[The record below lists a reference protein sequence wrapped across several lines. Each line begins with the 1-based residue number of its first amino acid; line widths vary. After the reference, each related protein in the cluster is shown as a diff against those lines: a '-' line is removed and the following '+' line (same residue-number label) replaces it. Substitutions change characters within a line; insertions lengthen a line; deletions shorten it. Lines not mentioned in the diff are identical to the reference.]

1 MLSEELLGELR
12 SEYGQSDCD
21 LIITDSNAANK
32 KRKLEEKLL
41 KDKKPIAEVKNIV
54 KKISK
59 KKQKRIEQI
68 QKRKERETRQ
78 GDFLKTIRSH
88 ELSSKQQDLI
98 VSSRALNQQLTTK
111 QLLSHLLKKERA
123 GVALSNEEKDIL
135 YKSREL
141 PDDIPEF
148 DQSLLVMPTDL
159 VVAHS
164 TLEVNRNAERMDDD
178 DTTPF
183 FSFSEILKG
192 NVPEESANTN
202 PSQSLTGDSTLEME
216 LETELT
222 NNSSEEA
229 SRWHRLLER
238 KSVRRLPLRKPITQG
253 SRIVKYNLKQDIP
266 ETISDEDQKLPE
278 VQQSSKKSVG
288 ELMLEKFKSLK
299 NKSVPNDEKVK
310 EFELIDPGNQ
320 IEETKPL
327 KSYDEIKLPVNALGQ
342 IQLVDGAKASVENI
356 KLRKYISIK
365 RTPEITKA
373 RINLP
378 VCQMEQEILEA
389 VNDNDVVI
397 LCGETG
403 SGKSTQV
410 PQFLYEYGYA
420 EHGLIG
426 IAQPRRV
433 AVISTAER
441 VHFEMQEGC
450 DGINKNSKTGGSKP
464 RIVGYQ
470 IRYDA
475 HTITSQTKIKFLT
488 DGILLREV
496 SSDIL
501 LRNYSVILLDEAHE
515 RNINTDILLGMLSRA
530 IPLRKKIALEEI
542 AKYHSLSL
550 EERQLYAKPLQ
561 PLKLVI
567 MSATIRVED
576 FQNSVLFPVKLP
588 PILNVPSR
596 QYPVVTHFA
605 KRTEMKHYLKETFRK
620 IIQIHTK
627 LPAGGI
633 LVFLTG
639 KQEILYMC
647 RKLAAYFRKKQ
658 RKFEKDTGSKKRKFS
673 SSEENS
679 NLFEDDKTELEDGR
693 EAVLEVF
700 NDEQAEIQGEFGD
713 DLGENSHEL
722 SDEDEDEEY
731 EGESENDDISVSDPL
746 HKNFTFAAET
756 NPTQP
761 LVSSFISERASTEST
776 GDDSVKQKML
786 AQLLGKD
793 FHATQKE
800 EPQKSDNSIAATA
813 AQTEGLPTE
822 PEETQLKP
830 VIFPLHAMMSPKLQE
845 RVFKP
850 IPEGHRLIVIATNV
864 AETSITIPNIT
875 YVVDCGRCKEKVV
888 VSESNGSAGIT
899 KYEVNWISKASADQR
914 QGRAGRTGPG
924 HCYRLYS
931 ANFFHQ
937 HMKSFVPPEITLSPL
952 EDVVLQMASLGINQ
966 ITSFPF
972 PTNPPKKLILN
983 AIKFLEFLGAMI
995 SSKSRETV
1003 GIPNYLSFMNQPLQ
1017 PKTEEITIGE
1027 LSEIGKLMSIFPV
1040 HPRFSKIIISTL
1052 FGLKNVFSKRNEMKK
1067 KEILESQVRVIGFV
1081 LTLVSALA
1089 ERSIFNFDR
1098 IKDKHQ
1104 SIDNENDSSEEEDA
1118 DEDEKIADQKEKE
1131 KGKQLYFHSCGD
1143 ALAQLRGTGAFIFTV
1158 QSLSQ
1163 QLPDISN
1170 SVSAT
1175 PSSFKITKSLF
1186 QKVSNTFG
1194 TELKSFCLQFNL
1206 QEHSLQRVIDLRN
1219 QLQVLTESMLTKVSS
1234 SFVFSNEVSEMK
1246 TLLQELHFPSPVAPP
1261 TLQEEII
1268 IRQLLLTGYCD
1279 QIAKKL
1285 PVGAVKAGNKRKRF
1299 TAYSTCN
1306 PLFYTK
1312 EMIVQQQQLKQQFPN
1327 SYQQKNEDSKS
1338 QSTIVPIYI
1347 HPHSNLFPNN
1357 PLQSLPEYII
1367 YNSIIMNTAKTAY
1380 YMTNVTVI
1388 DEKWIVNIAKDSPLL
1403 TYGEIL
1409 SSPAP
1414 YYDEKQD
1421 EIYCSVTPKYG
1432 NPSVTQLW
1440 ELSTVS
1446 RPMIEVLNKKKYSS
1460 AEGDNSQMPL
1470 GYRKGDEIYRL
1481 FLLSILC
1488 FFFLLLF
1495 VILGG
1500 LQSSFWKECFSII

>member
-41 KDKKPIAEVKNIV
+41 KDKKPIEEVKNIV
-54 KKISK
+54 KKMSK

-148 DQSLLVMPTDL
+148 DQSLPVMPTDL
-159 VVAHS
+159 IVAHS
-164 TLEVNRNAERMDDD
+164 TLEVNRNAERPNDD

-192 NVPEESANTN
+192 NDPEESANTHH
-202 PSQSLTGDSTLEME
+202 SQSLAGDSTLEME
-216 LETELT
+216 VETELT
-222 NNSSEEA
+222 NNNSEEA
-229 SRWHRLLER
+229 SRWHRLLQK
-238 KSVRRLPLRKPITQG
+238 KSVRRLPLRKELTDG
-253 SRIVKYNLKQDIP
+253 SRMVKYNLKQGIP
-266 ETISDEDQKLPE
+266 ETISNEDQKLSE
-278 VQQSSKKSVG
+278 VQASSKKSVG
-288 ELMLEKFKSLK
+288 ELLLEKFRSLK
-299 NKSVPNDEKVK
+299 NKSAPNDEKME
-310 EFELIDPGNQ
+310 EFELADPFNQ

-342 IQLVDGAKASVENI
+342 IQLVDGAKARVENI

-389 VNDNDVVI
+389 VNDNDVII

-426 IAQPRRV
+426 VAQPRRV

-441 VHFEMQEGC
+441 VHFEMQEDC
-450 DGINKNSKTGGSKP
+450 DGINKINKTIGSKP

-475 HTITSQTKIKFLT
+475 HTITPQTKIKFLT

-530 IPLRKKIALEEI
+530 IPLRKKIALEENS
-542 AKYHSLSL
+542 KYLSLSL

-658 RKFEKDTGSKKRKFS
+658 RKFEKDSGSKKRKFS
-673 SSEENS
+673 NSEENS
-679 NLFEDDKTELEDGR
+679 NCEDDKGELEDGR

-722 SDEDEDEEY
+722 SDEEADEEF
-731 EGESENDDISVSDPL
+731 EGESESGDISVSDPL
-746 HKNFTFAAET
+746 HKNFTFGAEK

-761 LVSSFISERASTEST
+761 LVSSFISESGSTEST
-776 GDDSVKQKML
+776 GDDSVKRMML

-793 FHATQKE
+793 LQAAQKE
-800 EPQKSDNSIAATA
+800 ESQKSENTVVATA

-822 PEETQLKP
+822 QEEPQLKP

-972 PTNPPKKLILN
+972 PTNPPRKLILN

-995 SSKSRETV
+995 SSKPRETTS
-1003 GIPNYLSFMNQPLQ
+1003 IPNYLSFMNQPLQ

-1067 KEILESQVRVIGFV
+1067 VEILESQVRIIGFI

-1098 IKDKHQ
+1098 IKEKHQ
-1104 SIDNENDSSEEEDA
+1104 SIDNENDSSEDENA
-1118 DEDEKIADQKEKE
+1118 DEDDQIADQKEKE

-1143 ALAQLRGTGAFIFTV
+1143 TLAQLRGTGAFIFTV

-1163 QLPDISN
+1163 QFPAISN
-1170 SVSAT
+1170 PASAT

-1186 QKVSNTFG
+1186 QKVSNDFG
-1194 TELKSFCLQFNL
+1194 AELKAFCQQFNL

-1219 QLQVLTESMLTKVSS
+1219 QLQVLTESMLAKVSS
-1234 SFVFSNEVSEMK
+1234 SFLFSNEVSEMK
-1246 TLLQELHFPSPVAPP
+1246 TVLQELHFPSPVAPP

-1285 PVGAVKAGNKRKRF
+1285 PVGAIKAGNKRKRF

-1312 EMIVQQQQLKQQFPN
+1312 EMIAQQEQFKQQFPN

-1347 HPHSNLFPNN
+1347 HPHSNLFPDN

-1367 YNSIIMNTAKTAY
+1367 YNSIIMNTAKTTY

-1481 FLLSILC
+1481 FY
-1488 FFFLLLF
+1488 FFSSPYYVLLL
-1495 VILGG
+1495 
-1500 LQSSFWKECFSII
+1500 